1 MPQFVFLV
9 LLFTYCGVRAVNVA
23 NEWAVEVDGGIEVAN
38 IIANKFG
45 LWNRGKI
52 GNLDNHYHFLLLN
65 NSSFNLTKTA
75 NDITAAL
82 ESETHTK
89 LVQHQIKR
97 KRVKR
102 YYTSPTDIKW
112 SQQWSLK
119 NTGQTDG
126 PSGLDL
132 NVEGA
137 WMQGYTGE
145 GVVVGVVDDGK
156 N

>member
-65 NSSFNLTKTA
+65 NSSFNLTKTT

-112 SQQWSLK
+112 SQQWSLVNLVMSHTVCVSISYILYLEK
-119 NTGQTDG
+119 HRTNRWAEWIR
-126 PSGLDL
+126 L
-132 NVEGA
+132 EC
-137 WMQGYTGE
+137 
-145 GVVVGVVDDGK
+145 
-156 N
+156 